1 VYAGP
6 MFAEPIDLE
15 TGEIV
20 DRDGFVF
27 ADFQVQQA
35 MRPGQ

>member
-1 VYAGP
+1 
-6 MFAEPIDLE
+6 MFSAPLALE

-27 ADFQVQQA
+27 ADFVVASGEEKVQA
-35 MRPGQ
+35 C